1 MEAAPP
7 PRLAPWRA
15 TLLLAG
21 CCLLALFVLFGVQR
35 GHKRVTVD
43 VLDLLPADQRD
54 PAIALARQAAVG
66 RPGRTMMFALSDAKS
81 PQQAPVAAAQKLAA
95 FLQGQPQLFDAAFS
109 GFDAA
114 SRERLTKF
122 FFDQR
127 LALRLP
133 AWFEAK
139 SRAWSAENRSGPPEA
154 GWMAQKTAAEL
165 QEFLATPEA
174 MAMTDLIPRDPLLL
188 LPTFLADLADL
199 AGSGLATGG
208 GSADSGLTA
217 TGPDGVAY
225 ALVHA
230 QIATSPL
237 EERGQEPVFAA
248 VQAAF
253 EKIRAEAGPG
263 AELKLRIAGTNVL
276 AADTRQRVEG
286 EMMFLTHLSL
296 GGMLLLL
303 LYAFRHPLAYVH
315 LLLPILTAITW
326 AWVVCLAVFG
336 NVHLLSVIFSTIM
349 VGVAVDYG
357 ILTLGY
363 GEPGKTGLREA
374 LQRNRLTLTM
384 GCLTGVSGF
393 LFMLTNEL
401 PLLRQM
407 GLSVALGLLF
417 SLGLYF
423 VYLPWM
429 PALRLPPS
437 SAAATTFFPGR
448 RLWLAALVV
457 AIGSAGMLS
466 VARPRWG
473 DNIRSWQQENA
484 KLLEDQRS
492 IRTLFGRSTDDTV
505 ALSIADDQKS
515 ALARLEALNVLCAQR
530 RTEKERY
537 LNLARVLPSPGQAA
551 AARAWFASQPKFVE
565 QLKAAFEEAGFEGE
579 SFAPFFGDLGNF
591 LASASVP
598 DPVTLLPSLRQVLPL
613 PLQNLWSDEGAK
625 PAFFATALSKS
636 LFEKITPAER
646 AQVGVTPL
654 DQTPTLN
661 AALSRYRDAAFR
673 LASFGLLTLNLIVI
687 CIYGLRRGGF
697 MVLLPAVSAMF
708 AAAMLG
714 FLDRDLGLLQVV
726 GLLLGICLSSDY
738 SIFLASPGSLPTN
751 ARRSIRLSACT
762 TLLSFGVLLF
772 SSNPALQSLCLTVTL
787 VVGCALVLCET
798 SQLLSEPE
806 AGPRA

>member
-1 MEAAPP
+1 MEAAPAP

-15 TLLLAG
+15 TLALAALCALGLGVLL
-21 CCLLALFVLFGVQR
+21 GVQR
-35 GHKRVTVD
+35 APKRVTVD

-66 RPGRTMMFALSDAKS
+66 RPGRAMLFALSDAKA
-81 PQQAPVAAAQKLAA
+81 PQKAPVVAAQKFAA
-95 FLQGQPQLFDAAFS
+95 ALGAQPKLFDAAFS

-114 SRERLTKF
+114 ARERLTKF

-139 SRAWSAENRSGPPEA
+139 SRAWAADGKSGPPEVD
-154 GWMAQKTAAEL
+154 WMAEKTAAEL

-174 MAMTDLIPRDPLLL
+174 LAMSELIPRDPLLL

-217 TGPDGVAY
+217 TGPNGVNY

-230 QIATSPL
+230 QIAASPL
-237 EERGQEPVFAA
+237 EEKGQDPVFAA
-248 VQAAF
+248 VRAAF
-253 EKIRAEAGPG
+253 EKVRAEAGP
-263 AELKLRIAGTNVL
+263 ETDLKIWTGGTNVL
-276 AADTRQRVEG
+276 ASDTRHRVEG
-286 EMMFLTHLSL
+286 EMTFLTNLSL

-326 AWVVCLAVFG
+326 AWAICLAVFG

-363 GEPGKTGLREA
+363 GEPGKTSLREA

-407 GLSVALGLLF
+407 GLSVALGLIF
-417 SLGLYF
+417 SLLIYF

-429 PALRLPPS
+429 PALRLPKA
-437 SAAATTFFPGR
+437 SAAATSFHPGR
-448 RLWLAALVV
+448 RLWVGALVV
-457 AIGSAGMLS
+457 ALASAALLA
-466 VARPRWG
+466 VAQPRWG

-492 IRTLFGRSTDDTV
+492 LRALFGRSTDDTV
-505 ALSIADDQKS
+505 ALSIAEDQKS
-515 ALARLEALNVLCAQR
+515 ALARLEALNLLCAQR
-530 RTEKERY
+530 RSGNERY
-537 LNLARVLPSPGQAA
+537 LNLARVLPSPGQAS

-565 QLKAAFEEAGFEGE
+565 RLKAAFEEAGFEGE
-579 SFAPFFGDLGNF
+579 SFAPFFADLEKF
-591 LASASVP
+591 LTSASVP
-598 DPVTLLPSLRQVLPL
+598 DPVTLLPALRQVLPL
-613 PLQNLWSDEGAK
+613 PLQNLWSDEGAR

-636 LFEKITPAER
+636 LFEKIIPAER
-646 AQVGVTPL
+646 TQVGVTPL

-673 LASFGLLTLNLIVI
+673 LAGFGLLTLNLIVV

-697 MVLLPAVSAMF
+697 MILLPAVSAMF
-708 AAAMLG
+708 GAAMLG
-714 FLDRDLGLLQVV
+714 FLGRDLGLLQVV

-738 SIFLASPGSLPTN
+738 SIFLGSPGSLPTN

-787 VVGCALVLCET
+787 VVGCALVLCEA
-798 SQLLSEPE
+798 SQRLSD
-806 AGPRA
+806 